1 MSIIG
6 LPVVAARP
14 VTRILSSWALSPNT
28 PSAVSRRRLE
38 LAFSR
43 LPVGRGFD
51 VEATTL
57 GGVACEHLRPPATG
71 AGNVLLYL
79 HGGAYV
85 VGSPRTHRS
94 IAAPLAKALGVSARV
109 LDYRLAPEH
118 PHPAAL
124 EDAVS
129 AYRALLAAGVP
140 PGRIVVA
147 GESAGGGLTLA
158 LAQTLRDEEDPLPAA
173 LGLICPWLDL
183 VPDIEGAREG
193 SSREPVLDVA
203 WLARAAS
210 EYVGAADPAHPAISP
225 LRGRLE
231 GLPPIVLA
239 SAGDDPLLPDAT
251 ALEARAKAAGIAI
264 EHQHTPG
271 VWHAF
276 HSFAFA
282 VPRAAAALEQ
292 YARTLARHLEAQR
305 PASATSRAIA

>member
-6 LPVVAARP
+6 LPVGVARP
-14 VTRILSSWALSPNT
+14 VTRILASWAVSPNT

-43 LPVGRGFD
+43 LPVGRGLR

-57 GGVACEHLRPPATG
+57 GGVPCEHLRRPATPG
-71 AGNVLLYL
+71 DNVLLYL
-79 HGGAYV
+79 HGGAYII
-85 VGSPRTHRS
+85 GSPRTHRS
-94 IAAPLAKALGVSARV
+94 IAAPLAKALDAIAWV

-124 EDAVS
+124 DDAVS
-129 AYRALLAAGVP
+129 AYRALLAAGVL

-158 LAQTLRDEEDPLPAA
+158 LAQTLRDEGDPLPAV

-183 VPDIEGAREG
+183 MPDVGGTRAG
-193 SSREPVLDVA
+193 SPREPLLDVA
-203 WLARAAS
+203 WLARAAG
-210 EYVGAADPAHPAISP
+210 EYVAGADPALAEISP
-225 LRGRLE
+225 LHGDLD

-251 ALEARAKAAGIAI
+251 ALEERTEAAGVTI
-264 EHQHTPG
+264 EHQHTPD

-292 YARTLARHLEAQR
+292 FAHGLARHLEAQR
-305 PASATSRAIA
+305 PASAPLS